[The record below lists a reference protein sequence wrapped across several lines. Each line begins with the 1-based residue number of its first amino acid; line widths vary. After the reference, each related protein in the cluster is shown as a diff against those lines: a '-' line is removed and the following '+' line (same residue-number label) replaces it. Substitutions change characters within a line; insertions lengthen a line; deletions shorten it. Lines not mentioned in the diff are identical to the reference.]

1 MTVSR
6 GGAPRF
12 IEQVPQLE
20 VNLATF
26 DIKEYCK
33 TRSRSARCRTEC
45 RVGGDLSSVA
55 SLRLRAPIPL
65 SGHVSHE
72 VITFVAGVLEQSITR
87 LTTPE
92 RKRDLP
98 RLREHL
104 WIFDHRFVID
114 GVLVDDREP
123 FNHMQGIA
131 VERQPVEPCLSVEVR
146 RVDD

>member
-1 MTVSR
+1 M
-6 GGAPRF
+6 
-12 IEQVPQLE
+12 
-20 VNLATF
+20 
-26 DIKEYCK
+26 
-33 TRSRSARCRTEC
+33 TRSRSARCRTKY
-45 RVGGDLSSVA
+45 RGGASSAQAGTPIA
-55 SLRLRAPIPL
+55 SVRLRAPIPL

-72 VITFVAGVLEQSITR
+72 VIAFVAGVLEQSITR